1 LPDAPTI
8 VFVRHGETDWNVAG
22 RLQGQRDVP
31 MNEKGR
37 DQARRNGR
45 IIAERLPEAVAY
57 DFVASPLIR
66 ARETMEIVR
75 ATMGLDPEAYRID
88 ERLREIAYGDWEGWT
103 LAELR
108 VDQPE
113 RMAAREADK
122 WMFLPPAGESYEMLS
137 ERVANWLATVTQP
150 TVVAAHGG
158 VGRVLLGEWDGLAPA
173 VIVTTDFPQDQ
184 IMLWRDGKVS
194 WL

>member
-1 LPDAPTI
+1 
-8 VFVRHGETDWNVAG
+8 
-22 RLQGQRDVP
+22 

-75 ATMGLDPEAYRID
+75 ATMGLDPEAYRVD

-137 ERVANWLATVTQP
+137 ERVANWLATVTRP

-158 VGRVLLGEWDGLAPA
+158 VGRVLLGEWDRPRPGGHRHNRFPAGPDHALARRQGFLA
-173 VIVTTDFPQDQ
+173 LV
-184 IMLWRDGKVS
+184 LAANSDGAGP
-194 WL
+194 

>member
-1 LPDAPTI
+1 
-8 VFVRHGETDWNVAG
+8 
-22 RLQGQRDVP
+22 

-45 IIAERLPEAVAY
+45 TIAERLPEAVAY